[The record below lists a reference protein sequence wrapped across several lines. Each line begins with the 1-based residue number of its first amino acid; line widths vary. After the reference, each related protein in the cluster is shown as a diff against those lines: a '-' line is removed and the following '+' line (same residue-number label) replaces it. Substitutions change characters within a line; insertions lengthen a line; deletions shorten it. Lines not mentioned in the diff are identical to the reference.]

1 MWGRPKKSFDEV
13 QGGGIYLN
21 PASVEFYLTHPVF
34 SGGGSPSPEDGPGQD
49 LDGHEETQ
57 GKQN

>member
-1 MWGRPKKSFDEV
+1 MKYK
-13 QGGGIYLN
+13 ILN
-21 PASVEFYLTHPVF
+21 PASVEFYLTHPVL